1 MQENC
6 LTRLRLAGEDSDRL
20 ELRIPQPKVG
30 SAAYALIR
38 NTHGE
43 LTNRPVSAPGPSDP
57 GIEGEL
63 VGYLWLAGRE
73 SEAAGT
79 CVLVAH
85 DPRMVVGGMAPP
97 LPAVVLDPGTLLS
110 FGGDL
115 CHFAVRWTP
124 EVSRPPEHLLKKPCP
139 VCGCPLEAAPAVQC
153 LCGRWTHLQNPDVPD
168 DPEALNC
175 FLHAEKCQCQR
186 KSSLAPLV
194 EPELPESLASGNSQ
208 DEW

>member
-1 MQENC
+1 VEA
-6 LTRLRLAGEDSDRL
+6 TRERLRSRALL
-20 ELRIPQPKVG
+20 L
-30 SAAYALIR
+30 AYATI
-38 NTHGE
+38 
-43 LTNRPVSAPGPSDP
+43 
-57 GIEGEL
+57 
-63 VGYLWLAGRE
+63 GYNVL
-73 SEAAGT
+73 EAA
-79 CVLVAH
+79 VAIAA
-85 DPRMVVGGMAPP
+85 GGAAGS
-97 LPAVVLDPGTLLS
+97 PALLS

-115 CHFAVRWTP
+115 WHFAVRWTP